1 MKLLLRRNQKKALL
15 GSGITFVL
23 DARAELLS
31 EERENVRKYRMGKEV
46 LYFKEKVNVSGVDT
60 STLSGAL
67 SGLSRSLAAR
77 ALNIKITV
85 DDLLN
90 GKSIEC
96 KDILEMRAAEEQL
109 KEACKLFK
117 AMLES
122 AAHFEGEQV
131 IEF

>member
-1 MKLLLRRNQKKALL
+1 MKLLIRRSQKKGIV
-15 GSGITFVL
+15 GSITFIL
-23 DARAELLS
+23 DSRAELTP
-31 EERENVRKYRMGKEV
+31 EEKENVKKYKMGKEI
-46 LYFKEKVNVSGVDT
+46 LYYKEKVDLSKSDPETWSGIAR
-60 STLSGAL
+60 G
-67 SGLSRSLAAR
+67 LAAR

-85 DDLLN
+85 DDVVN

-109 KEACKLFK
+109 KEACGLFK
-117 AMLES
+117 TMLES

>member
-1 MKLLLRRNQKKALL
+1 MA
-15 GSGITFVL
+15 GF
-23 DARAELLS
+23 ARA
-31 EERENVRKYRMGKEV
+31 
-46 LYFKEKVNVSGVDT
+46 
-60 STLSGAL
+60 
-67 SGLSRSLAAR
+67 LAAR

-85 DDLLN
+85 DDLLH

-109 KEACKLFK
+109 EEACQLFK
-117 AMLES
+117 QMLVS

>member
-1 MKLLLRRNQKKALL
+1 MKLLIRRSQKKGLV
-15 GSGITFVL
+15 GSITFIL
-23 DARAELLS
+23 DARSELTP
-31 EERENVRKYRMGKEV
+31 EETENVKKYKMGKEI
-46 LYFKEKVNVSGVDT
+46 LYYKEKVDT
-60 STLSGAL
+60 SKSDPESWSGIA
-67 SGLSRSLAAR
+67 RSLAAR

-85 DDLLN
+85 DDVVN

-109 KEACKLFK
+109 KEACGLFK
-117 AMLES
+117 TMLES